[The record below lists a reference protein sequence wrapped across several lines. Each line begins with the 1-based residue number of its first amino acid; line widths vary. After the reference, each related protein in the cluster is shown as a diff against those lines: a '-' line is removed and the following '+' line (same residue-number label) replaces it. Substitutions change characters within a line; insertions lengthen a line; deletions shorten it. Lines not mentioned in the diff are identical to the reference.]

1 MGGTSWADRG
11 VWQRVVFTTA
21 LVTAIA
27 GTVEAQAPLPFGAGE
42 RLTYHVRV
50 DKMRA
55 SGKGTMWIEGPVDLR
70 GTSTLLLR
78 SAVEVGVGPIKAIN
92 HTDSWLD
99 VNRMAS
105 LRFEQRH
112 RYLWSRRNSD
122 VELYPEEMRWTGSKG
137 DSGISLTDTPLDELS
152 FIYYIRT
159 LSLEPD
165 SSWSLNRHFDAER
178 NPVCIRVLGR
188 ETIRSALGEFEVI
201 VTELRV
207 RDPRFS
213 GEGVIRLF
221 MTADGDRVPL
231 RIESSLP
238 GLGNAV
244 FTLETF
250 VRSPARAV
258 VDQR

>member
-1 MGGTSWADRG
+1 
-11 VWQRVVFTTA
+11 
-21 LVTAIA
+21 
-27 GTVEAQAPLPFGAGE
+27 
-42 RLTYHVRV
+42 
-50 DKMRA
+50 
-55 SGKGTMWIEGPVDLR
+55 
-70 GTSTLLLR
+70 
-78 SAVEVGVGPIKAIN
+78 
-92 HTDSWLD
+92 
-99 VNRMAS
+99 
-105 LRFEQRH
+105 
-112 RYLWSRRNSD
+112 
-122 VELYPEEMRWTGSKG
+122 MRWTGSKG

-188 ETIRSALGEFEVI
+188 ETIHSALGEFEVI